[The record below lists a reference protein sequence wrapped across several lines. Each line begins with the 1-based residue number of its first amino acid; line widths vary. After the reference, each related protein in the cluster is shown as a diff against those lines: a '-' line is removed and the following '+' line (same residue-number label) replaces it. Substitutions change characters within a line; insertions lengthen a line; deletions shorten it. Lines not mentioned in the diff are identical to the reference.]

1 MTGVLG
7 PAFILLHSV
16 AKLDNWVSLGFWSMI
31 ITVISGLLGRYLT
44 TQIEER
50 ASTAAVEVLDIDR
63 QLAKL
68 RGTQPGVRA
77 ADVWYEAYRRRVTN
91 FDNWLGGEER
101 RQPTFFGALWTLL
114 VVRSRRHHAR
124 PPHPPAEEA
133 AQQDGARQGRAQGAQ
148 ARR

>member
-1 MTGVLG
+1 MLTGVLG

-91 FDNWLGGEER
+91 FDNWLGGKNAGADLLR
-101 RQPTFFGALWTLL
+101 RAVDLL
-114 VVRSRRHHAR
+114 VVRARRHHAR
-124 PPHPPAEEA
+124 APHPPA
-133 AQQDGARQGRAQGAQ
+133 
-148 ARR
+148 RRSS